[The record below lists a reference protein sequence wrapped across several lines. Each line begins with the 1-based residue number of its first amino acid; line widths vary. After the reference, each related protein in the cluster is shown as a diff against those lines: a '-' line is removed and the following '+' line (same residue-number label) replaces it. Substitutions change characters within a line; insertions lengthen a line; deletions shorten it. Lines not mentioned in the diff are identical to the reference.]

1 MDPMS
6 LLVKNFLNVQFED
19 LPLAAVEA
27 TKKSIID
34 TVGVIIAGSSEKGP
48 QLLIEQIKEWGG
60 PKESTIAVFGNAVP
74 AHLAA
79 FANGTMARA
88 LEIAD
93 VYDAFPLHPSSSAI
107 PVAFAISEKIGN
119 ISGKEFIV
127 AVALAQDLI
136 VRFALA
142 TKVGPIQSG
151 RYNLFKIFPPTGVAG
166 RLLNLNEETLYNAMG
181 IAFTQ
186 MVGDGQ
192 SALDGAMTHYLQQ
205 GVVAQSAVECALLAQ
220 KGITGAR
227 NILKG
232 RYGLFHAYEPEHEV
246 EPLINDLGKTFRG
259 SEISIKLY
267 SSCRATHEAIDLA
280 LAVSQEQ
287 NIDPKNIEKIIVKVN
302 EPVYNL
308 CCKDRKSHPTT
319 EVDAQFSLPY
329 CVAASI
335 VKGDVFIKELKEE
348 IFSEPTVTELAERIE
363 TQIDSNRQ
371 THLVIGSTI
380 FELITKDGR
389 IFSRETSFPKGN
401 PKNPVDFDDCV
412 VKFEKCLKNSI
423 KKFDDKHVEE
433 IINFIENIETVED
446 VSWLPRSLNPEIKSD
461 RT

>member
-1 MDPMS
+1 MS
-6 LLVKNFLNVQFED
+6 LLVKNFINTRFED
-19 LPLAAVEA
+19 LPLAALEA

-60 PKESTIAVFGNAVP
+60 PKESTIAVFGDTVP

-93 VYDAFPLHPSSSAI
+93 VYDAFPLHPSSSTI

-142 TKVGPIQSG
+142 TKIGPIQSG

-166 RLLNLNEETLYNAMG
+166 RLLGLDEETLYNAMG

-227 NILKG
+227 NILQG
-232 RYGLFHAYEPEHEV
+232 RYGLFHAYEPEHDL
-246 EPLINDLGKTFRG
+246 EPLTKDLGNVFKG

-280 LAVSQEQ
+280 LAISREE
-287 NIDPKNIEKIIVKVN
+287 NIKPKNIKKIIVKVN
-302 EPVYNL
+302 EPVFNL

-335 VKGDVFIKELKEE
+335 AKGDVFIEELKKD
-348 IFSEPTVTELAERIE
+348 IFSEPMVTELAERVE
-363 TQIDSNRQ
+363 TIIDSDRQ

-380 FELITKDGR
+380 LELITKDGQTIR
-389 IFSRETSFPKGN
+389 RETRFPKGN
-401 PKNPVDFDDCV
+401 PENPVTFDDCV
-412 VKFEKCLKNSI
+412 AKFKKCVKYSL
-423 KKFDDKHVEE
+423 KKFDEKHVEE
-433 IINFIENIETVED
+433 IINYIKNIENVED
-446 VSWLPRSLNPEIKSD
+446 VSWLPRSLMPDS
-461 RT
+461 

>member
-1 MDPMS
+1 MMDPMS
-6 LLVKNFLNVQFED
+6 LLVKNFVNTRFED
-19 LPLAAVEA
+19 LPLAALEA

-48 QLLIEQIKEWGG
+48 QILIEQIKEWGG
-60 PKESTIAVFGNAVP
+60 PKESTIAVFGNTVP

-93 VYDAFPLHPSSSAI
+93 VYDAFPLHPSSSTI

-119 ISGKEFIV
+119 ISGKEFII

-136 VRFALA
+136 VRFASA
-142 TKVGPIQSG
+142 TKIGPIQSG

-166 RLLNLNEETLYNAMG
+166 RLLGLDEETLYNAMG

-227 NILKG
+227 NILQG
-232 RYGLFHAYEPEHEV
+232 RYGLFHAYEPEHDL
-246 EPLINDLGKTFRG
+246 EPLTKDLGSVFKG
-259 SEISIKLY
+259 SEISVKLY

-280 LAVSQEQ
+280 LAISREE
-287 NIDPKNIEKIIVKVN
+287 NIKPKNIEKIIVKVN

-335 VKGDVFIKELKEE
+335 AKGDVFIEELKED
-348 IFSEPTVTELAERIE
+348 IFTEPMVTELAERVE
-363 TQIDSNRQ
+363 TIIDPDRQ
-371 THLVIGSTI
+371 THLVVGSTI
-380 FELITKDGR
+380 LELKTKDGQT
-389 IFSRETSFPKGN
+389 FTRETRFPKGN
-401 PKNPVDFDDCV
+401 PENPVNFDDCV
-412 VKFEKCLKNSI
+412 EKFKKCVKYSL
-423 KKFDDKHVEE
+423 KKFDEKHVEE
-433 IINFIENIETVED
+433 IINYIKNIENEED
-446 VSWLPRSLNPEIKSD
+446 ISWLPRSLMPGG
-461 RT
+461 